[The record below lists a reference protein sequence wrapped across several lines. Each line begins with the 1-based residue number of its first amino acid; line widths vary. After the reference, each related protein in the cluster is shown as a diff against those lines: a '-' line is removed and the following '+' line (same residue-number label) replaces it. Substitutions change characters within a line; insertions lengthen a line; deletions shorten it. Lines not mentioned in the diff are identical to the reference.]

1 MSEEDNVPEL
11 GNGNTNSSSTQC
23 GGRAESAD
31 IPPRDGDEVPHL
43 NLIPEHRLA
52 QADAIP
58 IKASFGRSPSALSR
72 VSSSLSR
79 RGALWPQS
87 FERQMEIYSRSLS
100 GKYREEVCD
109 ANLNGDSISADQ
121 LDADSKES
129 VLLHSKWD
137 DPLKEPLLRSASA
150 RTSGKLGYSRSRSIK
165 EDEQS
170 LVANEAADVRE
181 EDDKVLVGGESS
193 FVQACLNGTNV
204 LAGVGILSTPY
215 ALSQG
220 GWSTLGFL
228 LLFAVICL
236 YTGILLRKCLDADP
250 SIVSYPDI
258 GQAAFGRKGRLL
270 VSIMLYFELYC
281 VTVEYLIMEGDNLA
295 NIFPFTDV
303 NIGNSRISAHQLYII
318 FSGLIFMP
326 TVWLR
331 DLGVLSYISAG
342 GVIAVLAI
350 LSTVGYVG
358 AFEGVGFSHTG
369 TLVNFSGLPVA
380 VGICAFCFCGHA
392 VFPSIYRSMK
402 NQEQFSKV
410 LIVCFTAVT
419 IMYGGVG
426 VMGYTMF
433 GDEVESQVTLNLP
446 KTLISSRIAIWIILV
461 NPFAKFALT
470 ITPLAVALEEF
481 LPWSPK
487 SKQFMVG
494 SVCIRSLLVLSTI
507 VVALAIPF
515 FGLMMGFI
523 GSFLSISVAVILPCL
538 CYLQIYGRAGGIS
551 SAEYPVLI
559 VVVFIGII
567 TGSVGTYSAIRG
579 MIGNIKLAK

>member
-1 MSEEDNVPEL
+1 MSEGDKVPEL
-11 GNGNTNSSSTQC
+11 GDGTTNRSSTHY
-23 GGRAESAD
+23 GGRAESVD
-31 IPPRDGDEVPHL
+31 IPPRDGEEVPHL
-43 NLIPEHRLA
+43 GYLLEHHLA
-52 QADAIP
+52 EANAI
-58 IKASFGRSPSALSR
+58 KGGLVRSPSALYH
-72 VSSSLSR
+72 VSSSLSK
-79 RGALWPQS
+79 RGSLWPQT
-87 FERQMEIYSRSLS
+87 FERQMEIYSRSPS
-100 GKYREEVCD
+100 GVFYGEVGD
-109 ANLNGDSISADQ
+109 ATCHGDRISTEHS
-121 LDADSKES
+121 DADSRDSE
-129 VLLHSKWD
+129 VLHSELK
-137 DPLKEPLLRSASA
+137 DPLKEPLLRSAVPK
-150 RTSGKLGYSRSRSIK
+150 TSGKRRNSRSSALK
-165 EDEQS
+165 DYEQA
-170 LVANEAADVRE
+170 LIAKEAAAVVE
-181 EDDKVLVGGESS
+181 EEGGVFVDDGSS

-204 LAGVGILSTPY
+204 LAVGILSTPY

-236 YTGILLRKCLDADP
+236 YTGILLRRCLDTDP
-250 SIVSYPDI
+250 SVVSYPDI

-281 VTVEYLIMEGDNLA
+281 VTVEFLIMEGDNLA
-295 NIFPFTDV
+295 NLFPFADV
-303 NIGNSRISAHQLYII
+303 TIGNSSISAHQLYII
-318 FSGLIFMP
+318 FSGLFFMP

-331 DLGVLSYISAG
+331 DLSVLSYISAG

-369 TLVNFSGLPVA
+369 TLMNFSGLPVA

-402 NQEQFSKV
+402 NKEQFSMV
-410 LIVCFTAVT
+410 LIVCFSAVT
-419 IMYGGVG
+419 IMYGGIG

-433 GDEVESQVTLNLP
+433 GDELESQVTLNLP

-481 LPWSPK
+481 LPWTPK
-487 SKQFMVG
+487 SKQFMAG
-494 SVCIRSLLVLSTI
+494 AVCIRGLLVLSTI
-507 VVALAIPF
+507 VVALAFPF

-523 GSFLSISVAVILPCL
+523 GSFLSIAVAVILPCL
-538 CYLQIYGRAGGIS
+538 CYLRIYGRAGGIS
-551 SAEYPVLI
+551 SAEFPVLI
-559 VVVFIGII
+559 VVLFIGII
-567 TGSVGTYSAIRG
+567 TGFVGTYSAIRG